1 MNDDQI
7 INLFFTRSED
17 AIQQTAYK
25 YGARLAGLAVNIV
38 KSNEDAEECVND
50 TYLKAW
56 DTIPP
61 TRPDH
66 FFAYLAK
73 ICRCFA
79 FGRLDWKNAAKRKAE
94 VVALTQEME
103 ECIPGSCQ
111 DDQMEGRELSAII
124 SAFLRTQTPENRM
137 IFVRRYWYADSI
149 EEIAGRYEITQSA
162 VLMRLSRTRTK
173 LAAYLKKEGIRV

>member
-56 DTIPP
+56 DKQFI
-61 TRPDH
+61 
-66 FFAYLAK
+66 FF
-73 ICRCFA
+73 
-79 FGRLDWKNAAKRKAE
+79 G
-94 VVALTQEME
+94 
-103 ECIPGSCQ
+103 CQ
-111 DDQMEGRELSAII
+111 MY
-124 SAFLRTQTPENRM
+124 
-137 IFVRRYWYADSI
+137 VR
-149 EEIAGRYEITQSA
+149 
-162 VLMRLSRTRTK
+162 
-173 LAAYLKKEGIRV
+173 